1 MKKNFEIDKVLLS
14 EFKKGNAQALTY
26 IMDNYHKPLCFYAY
40 GLSNDYDGAKDI
52 VQNII
57 INLWERRNALPDIK
71 SFKSY
76 LYKSVYNEFLN
87 QIRKSSKMM
96 VFEKEYF
103 EALKDFIDD
112 QDESKTRQ
120 QIALLDNEIEN
131 LSPKCRET
139 FLLCKREGLT
149 YIEIADY
156 LNISIKTVE
165 NHMLKAFSILR
176 KKMKEKMNSLILL
189 IIGSQKKLGVVEEN

>member
-1 MKKNFEIDKVLLS
+1 MKKDFAIEEFLLS
-14 EFKKGNAQALTY
+14 EFQKGNDQALSY

-40 GLSNDYDGAKDI
+40 SLSNDYDGAKDI

-57 INLWERRNALPDIK
+57 INLWERRKALPKIK

-87 QIRKSSKMM
+87 QIRKSSRMM

-120 QIALLDNEIEN
+120 QIALLDNEIEK

-149 YIEIADY
+149 YVEIADH

-165 NHMLKAFSILR
+165 NHMAKAFSILR
-176 KKMKEKMNSLILL
+176 NKLKEKINSVLLL
-189 IIGSQKKLGVVEEN
+189 IFGSQKKMRI

>member
-1 MKKNFEIDKVLLS
+1 MKKDFAIEGVLLS
-14 EFKKGNAQALTY
+14 EFKKGNDQALSY
-26 IMDNYHKPLCFYAY
+26 IMDHYHKPLCFYAY
-40 GLSNDYDGAKDI
+40 SLSNDYDGAKDI

-57 INLWERRNALPDIK
+57 ISLWERRKALPNIK

-87 QIRKSSKMM
+87 QIRTSSRMM

-103 EALKDFIDD
+103 DALKDFTDD
-112 QDESKTRQ
+112 QDESKTEQ
-120 QIALLDNEIEN
+120 QIALLHNEIEK
-131 LSPKCRET
+131 LSPKCKET

-149 YIEIADY
+149 YIEIADH

-165 NHMLKAFSILR
+165 NHMVKAFSILR

-189 IIGSQKKLGVVEEN
+189 IFGSPKKFRAVEQN

>member
-1 MKKNFEIDKVLLS
+1 
-14 EFKKGNAQALTY
+14 
-26 IMDNYHKPLCFYAY
+26 MDHYHKPLCFYAY
-40 GLSNDYDGAKDI
+40 SLSNDYDGAKDI

-57 INLWERRNALPDIK
+57 VNLWERRKALPNIK

-87 QIRKSSKMM
+87 QIRTSSRMM

-103 EALKDFIDD
+103 EALKDFVDD
-112 QDESKTRQ
+112 HDESKTKQ
-120 QIALLDNEIEN
+120 QIALLHNEIEK
-131 LSPKCRET
+131 LSPKCKET

-149 YIEIADY
+149 YIEIADH

-165 NHMLKAFSILR
+165 NHMIKAFSILR

-189 IIGSQKKLGVVEEN
+189 IFANQKELGV

>member
-1 MKKNFEIDKVLLS
+1 MKKDFAIEEFLLS
-14 EFKKGNAQALTY
+14 EFQKGNDQALSY

-40 GLSNDYDGAKDI
+40 SLSNDYDGAKDI

-57 INLWERRNALPDIK
+57 INLWERRKALPKIK

-87 QIRKSSKMM
+87 QIRTSSRMM

-103 EALKDFIDD
+103 EALKDFVDD
-112 QDESKTRQ
+112 HDESKTKQ
-120 QIALLDNEIEN
+120 QIALLHNEIEK
-131 LSPKCRET
+131 LSPKCKET

-149 YIEIADY
+149 YVEISDH

-165 NHMLKAFSILR
+165 NHMIKAFSILR

-189 IIGSQKKLGVVEEN
+189 IFGSPKKIGSVEQN

>member
-1 MKKNFEIDKVLLS
+1 MKKNFAIDKILLS
-14 EFKKGNAQALTY
+14 EFKKGNDQALIH
-26 IMDNYHKPLCFYAY
+26 IMDHYHKPLCFYAY
-40 GLSNDYDGAKDI
+40 SLSNDHDVAKDI

-57 INLWERRNALPDIK
+57 INLWERRKALPDIK

-87 QIRKSSKMM
+87 EIRTPGRMM
-96 VFEKEYF
+96 IFEKEYF

-112 QDESKTRQ
+112 QEESKTRQ
-120 QIALLDNEIEN
+120 QIALLDIEIKK
-131 LSPKCRET
+131 LSPRCKET
-139 FLLCKREGLT
+139 FLLCKQEGLT
-149 YIEIADY
+149 YVEIADH

-165 NHMLKAFSILR
+165 SHMVKAFSILR

-189 IIGSQKKLGVVEEN
+189 IFGSPNKIRSVEQN

>member
-1 MKKNFEIDKVLLS
+1 MKKNFQIDEVLLS
-14 EFKKGNAQALTY
+14 EFKKGNPQALTH
-26 IMDNYHKPLCFYAY
+26 IMDHYHKPLCFYAY
-40 GLSNDYDGAKDI
+40 SLSNDYDGAKDI

-57 INLWERRNALPDIK
+57 INLWEHRKALPDIK

-87 QIRKSSKMM
+87 QLRTSSRMM

-103 EALKDFIDD
+103 EALKEFVDN

-120 QIALLDNEIEN
+120 QIALLDVEIEK
-131 LSPKCRET
+131 LSPKCKET

-149 YIEIADY
+149 YVEIADH

-165 NHMLKAFSILR
+165 NHMVKAFSVLR
-176 KKMKEKMNSLILL
+176 KKMKEKMNLLLLL
-189 IIGSQKKLGVVEEN
+189 IFVTQKELEA

>member
-1 MKKNFEIDKVLLS
+1 MKKDFAIEGVLLS
-14 EFKKGNAQALTY
+14 EFKKGNDQALSY
-26 IMDNYHKPLCFYAY
+26 IMDHYHKPLCFYAY
-40 GLSNDYDGAKDI
+40 SLSNDYDGAKDI

-57 INLWERRNALPDIK
+57 ISLWERRKALPNIK

-87 QIRKSSKMM
+87 QIRTSSRMM

-103 EALKDFIDD
+103 DALKDFTDD
-112 QDESKTRQ
+112 QDESKTEQ
-120 QIALLDNEIEN
+120 QIALLHNEIEK
-131 LSPKCRET
+131 LSPKCKET

-149 YIEIADY
+149 YIEIADH

-165 NHMLKAFSILR
+165 NHMVKAFSILR

-189 IIGSQKKLGVVEEN
+189 IFGSPNKIRSVEQN

>member
-1 MKKNFEIDKVLLS
+1 MKKDFAIEDVLLS
-14 EFKKGNAQALTY
+14 EFQKGNDQALSY
-26 IMDNYHKPLCFYAY
+26 IMDHYHKPLCFYAY
-40 GLSNDYDGAKDI
+40 SLSNDYDGAKDI

-57 INLWERRNALPDIK
+57 INLWERRKALPKIK

-87 QIRKSSKMM
+87 QIRTSSRMM

-103 EALKDFIDD
+103 EALKDFVDD
-112 QDESKTRQ
+112 HDESKTKQ
-120 QIALLDNEIEN
+120 QIALLHNEIEK
-131 LSPKCRET
+131 LSPKCKET

-149 YIEIADY
+149 YVEIADH

-165 NHMLKAFSILR
+165 NHMIKAFSILR

-189 IIGSQKKLGVVEEN
+189 IFGSPKKLDL

>member
-1 MKKNFEIDKVLLS
+1 MKKDFAIEEFLLS
-14 EFKKGNAQALTY
+14 EFQKGNDQALSY

-40 GLSNDYDGAKDI
+40 SLSNDYDGAKDI

-57 INLWERRNALPDIK
+57 INLWERRKALPKIK

-87 QIRKSSKMM
+87 QIRTSSRMM

-103 EALKDFIDD
+103 EALKDFVDD
-112 QDESKTRQ
+112 HDESKTKQ
-120 QIALLDNEIEN
+120 QIALLHNEIEK
-131 LSPKCRET
+131 LSPKCKET

-149 YIEIADY
+149 YVEISDH

-165 NHMLKAFSILR
+165 NHMIKAFSVLR

-189 IIGSQKKLGVVEEN
+189 IFASQKELGV

>member
-1 MKKNFEIDKVLLS
+1 MKKNFETDKVLLS
-14 EFKKGNAQALTY
+14 EFKKGNVKALTHL
-26 IMDNYHKPLCFYAY
+26 MDHYHKPLCFYAY
-40 GLSNDYDGAKDI
+40 SLSNDYDGAKDI

-87 QIRKSSKMM
+87 QIRKSSRMM

-103 EALKDFIDD
+103 QALKDFIDD

-120 QIALLDNEIEN
+120 QIALLDNEIEK

-149 YIEIADY
+149 YVEIADH

-165 NHMLKAFSILR
+165 NHMAKAFSILR
-176 KKMKEKMNSLILL
+176 NKLKEKINSVLLL
-189 IIGSQKKLGVVEEN
+189 IFGSQKKMRI

>member
-1 MKKNFEIDKVLLS
+1 MKKDFAIERVLLS
-14 EFKKGNAQALTY
+14 EFKKGNDQALSY
-26 IMDNYHKPLCFYAY
+26 IMDHYHKPLCFYAY
-40 GLSNDYDGAKDI
+40 SLSNDYDGAKDI

-57 INLWERRNALPDIK
+57 VNLWERRKALPNIK

-87 QIRKSSKMM
+87 QIRTSSRMM

-103 EALKDFIDD
+103 EALKDFSDD
-112 QDESKTRQ
+112 QDESKTKQ
-120 QIALLDNEIEN
+120 QIALLHNEIEK
-131 LSPKCRET
+131 LSPKCKET

-149 YIEIADY
+149 YIEIADH

-165 NHMLKAFSILR
+165 NHMIKAFSILR

-189 IIGSQKKLGVVEEN
+189 IFGSPKKIGSV

>member
-1 MKKNFEIDKVLLS
+1 MKKNFASDKILLS
-14 EFKKGNAQALTY
+14 EFKKGNDQALTH
-26 IMDNYHKPLCFYAY
+26 IMDHYHKPLCFYAY
-40 GLSNDYDGAKDI
+40 SLSNDYDGAKDI

-57 INLWERRNALPDIK
+57 INLWEHRKALPDIK
-71 SFKSY
+71 SLKSY

-87 QIRKSSKMM
+87 QLRTSSRMM

-103 EALKDFIDD
+103 EALKDFVDN

-120 QIALLDNEIEN
+120 QIAVLDLEIEK
-131 LSPKCRET
+131 LSPKCKET

-149 YIEIADY
+149 YVEIADH

-165 NHMLKAFSILR
+165 NHMVKAFSVLR
-176 KKMKEKMNSLILL
+176 KKMKEKINLLLLL
-189 IIGSQKKLGVVEEN
+189 IFVTQKELDA

>member
-1 MKKNFEIDKVLLS
+1 MKKDFAIEEFLLS
-14 EFKKGNAQALTY
+14 EFQKGNDQALSY

-40 GLSNDYDGAKDI
+40 SLSNDYDGAKDI

-57 INLWERRNALPDIK
+57 INLWERRKALPKIK

-87 QIRKSSKMM
+87 QIRTSSRMM

-103 EALKDFIDD
+103 EALKDFVDD
-112 QDESKTRQ
+112 HDESKTKQ
-120 QIALLDNEIEN
+120 QIALLHNEIEK
-131 LSPKCRET
+131 LSPKCKET

-149 YIEIADY
+149 YVEIADH

-165 NHMLKAFSILR
+165 NHMIKAFSILR

-189 IIGSQKKLGVVEEN
+189 IFGSPKKLDL

>member
-1 MKKNFEIDKVLLS
+1 MKKNFEIDKVLSS
-14 EFKKGNAQALTY
+14 EFKKGNVQALTY
-26 IMDNYHKPLCFYAY
+26 IMDNYHKSLCFYAY

-156 LNISIKTVE
+156 LNISVKTVE
-165 NHMLKAFSILR
+165 NHMAKAFSILR
-176 KKMKEKMNSLILL
+176 NKMKEKMNSLLL
-189 IIGSQKKLGVVEEN
+189 IIFGSQKKMKV

>member
-1 MKKNFEIDKVLLS
+1 MKKNFETDKVLLS
-14 EFKKGNAQALTY
+14 EFKKGNVKALTH
-26 IMDNYHKPLCFYAY
+26 IMDHYHKPLCFYAY
-40 GLSNDYDGAKDI
+40 SLSNDYDGAKDI

-87 QIRKSSKMM
+87 QIRKSSRMM

-112 QDESKTRQ
+112 QD
-120 QIALLDNEIEN
+120 
-131 LSPKCRET
+131 
-139 FLLCKREGLT
+139 
-149 YIEIADY
+149 
-156 LNISIKTVE
+156 
-165 NHMLKAFSILR
+165 
-176 KKMKEKMNSLILL
+176 
-189 IIGSQKKLGVVEEN
+189 

>member
-1 MKKNFEIDKVLLS
+1 MKKNFASDKILLS
-14 EFKKGNAQALTY
+14 EFKKGNDQALTH
-26 IMDNYHKPLCFYAY
+26 IMDHYHKPLCFYAY
-40 GLSNDYDGAKDI
+40 SLSNDYDGAKDI

-57 INLWERRNALPDIK
+57 INLWEHRKALPDIK
-71 SFKSY
+71 SLKSY

-87 QIRKSSKMM
+87 QLRTSSRMM

-103 EALKDFIDD
+103 EALKDFVDN

-120 QIALLDNEIEN
+120 QIAVLDLEIEK
-131 LSPKCRET
+131 LSPKCKET

-149 YIEIADY
+149 YVEIADH

-165 NHMLKAFSILR
+165 NHMVKAFSVLR
-176 KKMKEKMNSLILL
+176 KKMKEKMNLLLLL
-189 IIGSQKKLGVVEEN
+189 IFVPQKELEA

>member
-1 MKKNFEIDKVLLS
+1 MKKDFAIEGVLLS
-14 EFKKGNAQALTY
+14 EFKKGNDQALSY
-26 IMDNYHKPLCFYAY
+26 IMDHYHKPLCFYAY
-40 GLSNDYDGAKDI
+40 SLSNDYDGAKDI

-57 INLWERRNALPDIK
+57 ISLWERRKALPNIK

-87 QIRKSSKMM
+87 QIRTSSRMM

-103 EALKDFIDD
+103 DALKDFTDD
-112 QDESKTRQ
+112 QDESKTEQ
-120 QIALLDNEIEN
+120 QIALLHNEIEK
-131 LSPKCRET
+131 LSPKCKET

-149 YIEIADY
+149 YVEIADH

-165 NHMLKAFSILR
+165 NHMVKAFSILR

-189 IIGSQKKLGVVEEN
+189 IFGSPKKFRAVEQN

>member
-1 MKKNFEIDKVLLS
+1 MKKDFAIERVLLS
-14 EFKKGNAQALTY
+14 EFKKGNDQALSY
-26 IMDNYHKPLCFYAY
+26 IMDHYHKPLCFYAY
-40 GLSNDYDGAKDI
+40 SLSNDYDGAKDI

-57 INLWERRNALPDIK
+57 VNLWERRKALPNIK

-87 QIRKSSKMM
+87 QIRTSSRMM

-103 EALKDFIDD
+103 EALKDFSYD
-112 QDESKTRQ
+112 QDESKTEQ
-120 QIALLDNEIEN
+120 QIALLHNEIEK
-131 LSPKCRET
+131 LSPKCKET

-149 YIEIADY
+149 YIEIADH

-165 NHMLKAFSILR
+165 NHMIKAFSILR

-189 IIGSQKKLGVVEEN
+189 IFGSPKKIGSV

>member
-1 MKKNFEIDKVLLS
+1 MKKNFASDKILLS
-14 EFKKGNAQALTY
+14 EFKKGNDQALTH
-26 IMDNYHKPLCFYAY
+26 IMDHYHKPLCFYAY
-40 GLSNDYDGAKDI
+40 SLSNDYDGAKDI

-57 INLWERRNALPDIK
+57 INLWEHRKALPDIK

-87 QIRKSSKMM
+87 QLRTSSRMM

-103 EALKDFIDD
+103 EALKEFVDN

-120 QIALLDNEIEN
+120 QIALLDVEIEK
-131 LSPKCRET
+131 LSPKCKET

-149 YIEIADY
+149 YVEIADH

-165 NHMLKAFSILR
+165 NHMVKAFSVLR
-176 KKMKEKMNSLILL
+176 KKMKEKMNLLLLL
-189 IIGSQKKLGVVEEN
+189 IFVTQKELEA